1 MKSSWVYILT
11 NKNNTVL
18 YAGVTSNLEKR
29 MFEHKSKVNKGFAAK
44 YNCEKLVYVQE
55 FSEMNQAIEFEKKI
69 KAGNR
74 ARKEKLINA
83 QNPDWI
89 DLSKDMILG

>member
-1 MKSSWVYILT
+1 
-11 NKNNTVL
+11 
-18 YAGVTSNLEKR
+18 
-29 MFEHKSKVNKGFAAK
+29 MFEHKSKVNKSFAAK
-44 YNCEKLVYVQE
+44 YNCEKLVYLQE
-55 FSEMNQAIEFEKKI
+55 FSDVTQAIEYEKKI

-74 ARKEKLINA
+74 ARKEKLVNA